1 MHTLYY
7 IALAKFLAFIT
18 ILNRKRTN
26 RFNDDVT
33 KFRSVPAWFANRIT
47 KF

>member
-1 MHTLYY
+1 MTAIDYV
-7 IALAKFLAFIT
+7 ALAKFLAFIT
-18 ILNRKRTN
+18 ILNRKRIN

-33 KFRSVPAWFANRIT
+33 KFRSVPAWFANGIT